1 MNEENLTT
9 DTTVLDGSKLGDEIF
24 KAIVGAMP
32 EQIFPVIKEVY
43 DKTYPKGTSVIP
55 LSTEHSTYQKN
66 KGKKLS
72 STFMDLNL
80 LIDGTD
86 IYHFECQM
94 KNDKKMSIRM
104 FSYDVGTAITHGT
117 EINEEAGEIILH
129 FPRSV
134 VVYPKKNKAIPD
146 TLRLKLI
153 FSDHTEHIYEIPAI
167 KIQSYSIQKIREKHL
182 DFFIPFI
189 ILRLEPKLRKG
200 NKKPLTV
207 DELTAFVEEA
217 ILVLNEELK
226 DHYIT
231 EREQN
236 NYIELFL
243 MAADHVLR
251 DHDEL
256 REEMHEML
264 DTKIKLSS
272 VRIQELEE
280 GNKVL
285 DTKIK
290 LSSVKIQELE
300 EEIADK
306 DSQIADKDSQIASM
320 EEENRRIKELVSQ
333 FALKK

>member
-9 DTTVLDGSKLGDEIF
+9 DTTVLDGSKLWDEIF

-94 KNDKKMSIRM
+94 KNDKRMSIRM
-104 FSYDVGTAITHGT
+104 FSYDVSTAITHGT
-117 EINEEAGEIILH
+117 EIDEEAGEITLR
-129 FPRSV
+129 FPSSV

-153 FSDHTEHIYEIPAI
+153 FSDHTEHIYEIPTI
-167 KIQSYSIQKIREKHL
+167 KIQSYSIQEIREKHL

-200 NKKPLTV
+200 IKKSLTV
-207 DELTAFVEEA
+207 NELTAFVQEA

-231 EREQN
+231 EQEQED
-236 NYIELFL
+236 YIALFL
-243 MAADHVLR
+243 KAADHVLR

-256 REEMHEML
+256 RKEVHNML
-264 DTKIKLSS
+264 ETKIKLPS
-272 VRIQELEE
+272 VMIREL
-280 GNKVL
+280 K
-285 DTKIK
+285 
-290 LSSVKIQELE
+290 
-300 EEIADK
+300 EEIANQKEQLADQK
-306 DSQIADKDSQIASM
+306 ERLADQKEQIADKDAKIQHL
-320 EEENRRIKELVSQ
+320 EELLSRLTAERQ
-333 FALKK
+333 

>member
-1 MNEENLTT
+1 MNEEKLMT
-9 DTTVLDGSKLGDEIF
+9 DTAVLDGSKLWDEIF

-43 DKTYPKGTSVIP
+43 GKTYPKGTSVIP

-94 KNDKKMSIRM
+94 RNDKKMSIRM
-104 FSYDVGTAITHGT
+104 FSYDVGTAITQGT
-117 EINEEAGEIILH
+117 EIDEEAGEITLR

-153 FSDHTEHIYEIPAI
+153 FSDHTEHIYEIPTI
-167 KIQSYSIQKIREKHL
+167 KIQSYSIQEIREKHL

-189 ILRLEPKLRKG
+189 ILRLEPKLRKDI
-200 NKKPLTV
+200 KKSLTV

-280 GNKVL
+280 
-285 DTKIK
+285 KIADQK
-290 LSSVKIQELE
+290 EQL
-300 EEIADK
+300 ADK
-306 DSQIADKDSQIASM
+306 DAKIQHLEKLLSKLTAERQ
-320 EEENRRIKELVSQ
+320 
-333 FALKK
+333 